1 MLALVENLQRRDL
14 DYIEEAEGLQ
24 KLMQQYHLSQEQA
37 ARRIGK
43 SQSAVANKLR
53 ILRHPPS
60 VLQALRENHLTERHA
75 RALLKLPDE
84 AERLRVIGLIAQGEW
99 TVAKTEQYIDSLLA
113 PRTPQRRELG
123 GFVLLGVPVLR
134 RHPLHRPPA
143 RSRPRRGRRRQP
155 RAAGDRAGDR
165 PDHPDPEIQSAAF
178 PQPVTGGGIFLQ
190 PGRPIFPRVLR
201 FANDMKSDIRPS
213 LSDMAFCPNLRA
225 SGRPESHIFLAETKT
240 FQFANPRKY
249 GIVCI
254 CLKNL
259 KV

>member
-1 MLALVENLQRRDL
+1 MDRRKDR
-14 DYIEEAEGLQ
+14 AVHRFPPCPAHAAAPG
-24 KLMQQYHLSQEQA
+24 
-37 ARRIGK
+37 ARRVCPARRA
-43 SQSAVANKLR
+43 AV
-53 ILRHPPS
+53 
-60 VLQALRENHLTERHA
+60 
-75 RALLKLPDE
+75 
-84 AERLRVIGLIAQGEW
+84 
-99 TVAKTEQYIDSLLA
+99 
-113 PRTPQRRELG
+113 PQ
-123 GFVLLGVPVLR
+123 
-134 RHPLHRPPA
+134 LHRPPA

-155 RAAGDRAGDR
+155 RATGDRAGDR

-190 PGRPIFPRVLR
+190 PGHPIFPRVLR

-213 LSDMAFCPNLRA
+213 LSDMAFCPNLLV